1 MNEEGQE
8 VLVNLASGMKVTY
21 RKIIHLAWLRKKA
34 GLDKL

>member
-21 RKIIHLAWLRKKA
+21 QKNHSPGLAAKK
-34 GLDKL
+34 GRVG